1 MPKELKDNTNFE
13 TNIDPPVPPAP
24 HFDLKRIEAAK
35 PVEPLPNNRWL
46 KMRRAA
52 QRKFRGRLGLFAI
65 VTATVLIMIAVA
77 ASFIDF
83 RPAPQA
89 ANDTSL
95 SKENTFAESAAPP
108 EPGPVSTERPQTR
121 FSRAEPRHRP
131 NRKTVQAWEAI
142 NLTSPPSS
150 GKPKARLVAVIH

>member
-35 PVEPLPNNRWL
+35 PVQPLPNNRWL
-46 KMRRAA
+46 KMRGAA

-77 ASFIDF
+77 AWFIDF

-95 SKENTFAESAAPP
+95 SKENNFAESTPPEAAP
-108 EPGPVSTERPQTR
+108 VSIERPQTR
-121 FSRAEPRHRP
+121 FSRAEPRHRT
-131 NRKTVQAWEAI
+131 NSKTVQAWEAI
-142 NLTSPPSS
+142 NLTSAPSN